1 MAAPVRLRQGRR
13 AACLGWLVVAAAV
26 GPAAAAAQEPAATAL
41 DFGAARQRLLQVS
54 DALSAAEANAGAK
67 QQLAEATRALRLPE
81 ISGEL
86 QRLELRKTLE
96 LPLGSLAPVAEEYGI
111 QSPLVFI
118 DQKWHTRPLVK
129 ATLPLYT
136 GGQIP
141 AAQSAAR
148 AAVAQADAERALQ
161 AQTLVPQLVQVY
173 FGAQLAEQALAV
185 RRDTREGLERHLH
198 NAERLEQ
205 EGFATKAQ
213 RLQAVVA
220 RDQAEREYQKA
231 VNDLASMR
239 AALALLLRSDTAIAP
254 ITPLFVNRAPLQ
266 PLQTFRDTA
275 LDGHPQLTRLDALVE
290 QAGQGVRVQQARLKP
305 QIYAFGQYDLRRR
318 DALLTEPDW
327 VFGVGLRYTFLSGS
341 GRDHQIAAAREQQLQ
356 AEAGLRE
363 ARNRIEIGVT
373 QAYNAADTARQQYL
387 LLESSIV
394 RAEENLRLQELAF
407 REGQAT
413 SLDLI
418 DARLALGGARIER
431 AQAAYQFDFA
441 LAQLLEASGQAE
453 RYEDYLRTA
462 EEVLIP

>member
-1 MAAPVRLRQGRR
+1 MTAAVRSRQGRR
-13 AACLGWLVVAAAV
+13 VVRQGWLVAAVVWSAAVAAQD
-26 GPAAAAAQEPAATAL
+26 PAAMAL

-54 DALSAAEANAGAK
+54 DALAAAEANVGGK

-96 LPLGSLAPVAEEYGI
+96 LPLGSLAPVAQEYGI
-111 QSPLVFI
+111 SSPLVFV
-118 DQKWHTRPLVK
+118 DQDWHTRPLVK
-129 ATLPLYT
+129 ATLPIYT

-141 AAQSAAR
+141 AAQSAAK

-161 AQTLVPQLVQVY
+161 AQALVPQLVQVY
-173 FGAQLAEQALAV
+173 FGTQLAEQAQAV
-185 RRDTREGLERHLH
+185 RRDTRDGLERHLQ
-198 NAERLEQ
+198 NAVRLEQ

-213 RLQAVVA
+213 RLQALVA

-231 VNDLASMR
+231 VNDLASIR
-239 AALALLLRSDTAIAP
+239 AALTVLLRSGAEIAP
-254 ITPLFVNRAPLQ
+254 TTPLFVDRAPLP

-275 LDGHPQLTRLDALVE
+275 LDSHPQIARLDALVE
-290 QAGQGVRVQQARLKP
+290 QAGQGVRVQEAKLKP

-341 GRDHQIAAAREQQLQ
+341 GRDHQIAAAREQRLQ

-373 QAYNAADTARQQYL
+373 QAYNAVDTARRQYL
-387 LLESSIV
+387 LLESSIS
-394 RAEENLRLQELAF
+394 RAEENLRLQDLAF

-431 AQAAYQFDFA
+431 AQAAYQYDYA
-441 LAQLLEASGQAE
+441 LAQLLEASGQAD

-462 EEVLIP
+462 EKVLIP